1 MSIREEYWGVPYQ
14 IIDGVQTYWDIY
26 QDKAPVPAGMTLQS
40 YLI

>member
-1 MSIREEYWGVPYQ
+1 MYHALGKAR
-14 IIDGVQTYWDIY
+14 QTYWDIY